1 MFLILSCPLTNFKI
15 EKYYQNEPN
24 FKGASSRNNL
34 CNIKDGTYAINLDQ
48 KKSKG
53 SNLIVLCANGDNLI
67 NFNRSRLEYIPKEI
81 EKTYRQQK
89 HQNKHL

>member
-1 MFLILSCPLTNFKI
+1 MFLILSYPLTNFKI

-34 CNIKDGTYAINLDQ
+34 CNIKDGAYAINLDE

-53 SNLIVLCANGDNLI
+53 SNLIVLCANGDNLT

-89 HQNKHL
+89 HQNKYL

>member
-1 MFLILSCPLTNFKI
+1 MFLILSYPLTNFKI

-34 CNIKDGTYAINLDQ
+34 CNIKDGAYAINLDE

-89 HQNKHL
+89 HQNKYL